1 MYNLCL
7 LLEGC
12 VAQILVQYFEILQ
25 PQVVSLYTN
34 AKERPHLKIRVLL
47 KEDHTFW
54 QSGKVK

>member
-1 MYNLCL
+1 MYNFCL

-12 VAQILVQYFEILQ
+12 IAQILVKYFEILQ
-25 PQVVSLYTN
+25 PQVESLYTN

-47 KEDHTFW
+47 KEDHIFW